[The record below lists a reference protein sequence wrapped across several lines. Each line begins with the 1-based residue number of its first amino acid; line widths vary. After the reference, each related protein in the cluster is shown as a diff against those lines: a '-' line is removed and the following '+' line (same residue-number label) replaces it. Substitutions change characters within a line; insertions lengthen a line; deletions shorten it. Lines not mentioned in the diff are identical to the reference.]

1 VWAVRVSVQQI
12 WEDGG
17 AQSGKFGFGHRPCQ
31 APGQE
36 PAPDRTVREEA
47 VVKPAPLRVWRKRS
61 YLHRFIAIMTLVAVA
76 SPFGPAWAQKS
87 GGVLR
92 ITHRDSP
99 ISMSIHEE
107 GTISV
112 VLPMMG
118 VFNNLVIFDQ
128 HARQNSLDGIVPD
141 LAESWKWSE
150 DGKQLT
156 FALRKGV
163 TWHDGKP
170 FTAADVKCTWD
181 LLAGRAPENF
191 KVNFRKGWYANVES
205 VTANGD
211 HEAVF
216 NLKTPQPA
224 LLALLASGFT
234 PVYPCHVPP
243 RDMRLK
249 PIGTGPFKFVE
260 YKSNQSIKVTRNP
273 NYWKPGLPY
282 LDGIEYTIIP
292 NRSTAILA
300 FAAGKF
306 DVTFPY
312 EITVPLVGDI
322 KSQMPTAICDISPMN
337 VAANLLMNPVPPFDD
352 LEVRRAVAMAIDRKA
367 FIDILTQ
374 GQGDIG
380 TAMQPL
386 PEGRWG
392 MPEAMQRE
400 LPGYDPDIVKSRA
413 KARAVMAAHGFGPDK
428 RLKLKLSTRNLP
440 TYRDASVILIGQL
453 KEVFI
458 DAELQLVET
467 ALWVPKLIRRD
478 YELALSQVGNGV
490 DDPDQGYPENYACG
504 SRTYMD
510 YCNKE
515 IDGLIAK
522 QSAERD
528 QEKRKQIA
536 WEIDRKLTGDAVRPM
551 IYYLRGGTC
560 WRPEVKNMTIM
571 VNSIF
576 NGWRMEDVW
585 LDR

>member
-1 VWAVRVSVQQI
+1 VIKSISSTLWPGRAWRHCLIGLAALLTVVLS
-12 WEDGG
+12 
-17 AQSGKFGFGHRPCQ
+17 SG
-31 APGQE
+31 
-36 PAPDRTVREEA
+36 
-47 VVKPAPLRVWRKRS
+47 S
-61 YLHRFIAIMTLVAVA
+61 
-76 SPFGPAWAQKS
+76 AWAQKQ
-87 GGVLR
+87 GGILR

-99 ISMSIHEE
+99 ASMSIHEE

-118 VFNNLVIFDQ
+118 VFNNLVLFDQ
-128 HARQNSLDGIVPD
+128 HTRQNSLDGIVPD
-141 LAESWKWSE
+141 LAERWMWSE
-150 DGKQLT
+150 DGRRLT
-156 FALRKGV
+156 FSLRQGV

-181 LLAGRAPENF
+181 LLAGTAKENL

-205 VTANGD
+205 VTVNGD

-243 RDMRLK
+243 DRMRRA

-260 YKSNQSIKVTRNP
+260 YKSNQGIKVARNP
-273 NYWKPGLPY
+273 TYWKPGRPY

-292 NRSTAILA
+292 NRSTALLA
-300 FAAGKF
+300 FVSGKY
-306 DVTFPY
+306 DMTFPY
-312 EITVPLVGDI
+312 EITVPLVGDV
-322 KSQMPTAICDISPMN
+322 KNQMPEAICDISPMN
-337 VAANLLMNPVPPFDD
+337 VAANVLMNPVAPFDD
-352 LEVRRAVAMAIDRKA
+352 LQVRRAVAMTLDRKS

-392 MPEAMQRE
+392 LPEAMQRA
-400 LPGYDPDIVKSRA
+400 LPGYDPDVAKSRE
-413 KARAVMAAHGFGPDK
+413 KARAIMTARGYSAAKP
-428 RLKLKLSTRNLP
+428 LKQKLSTRNLP
-440 TYRDASVILIGQL
+440 TYRDASVLLISQL
-453 KEVFI
+453 KEVYI

-478 YELALSQVGNGV
+478 YDLALSQVGNGV
-490 DDPDQGYPENYACG
+490 DDPDQNYPENYACG

-510 YCNKE
+510 YCNKD
-515 IDGLIAK
+515 IDTMIGM
-522 QSAERD
+522 QSTERD
-528 QEKRKQIA
+528 QEKRKKIA
-536 WEIDRKLTGDAVRPM
+536 WEIDRRLTEDAVRPM
-551 IYYLRGGTC
+551 IYYMRGGTC
-560 WRPEVKNMTIM
+560 WRPEVKNVTIM

>member
-1 VWAVRVSVQQI
+1 MMRELFAVAGTI
-12 WEDGG
+12 LIL
-17 AQSGKFGFGHRPCQ
+17 A
-31 APGQE
+31 A
-36 PAPDRTVREEA
+36 APDA
-47 VVKPAPLRVWRKRS
+47 L
-61 YLHRFIAIMTLVAVA
+61 
-76 SPFGPAWAQKS
+76 AQQS

-99 ISMSIHEE
+99 ASMSIHEE

-118 VFNNLVIFDQ
+118 VFNNLVMFNQ
-128 HARQNSLDGIVPD
+128 HAPQNRLEGIVPD
-141 LAESWKWSE
+141 LATSWTWSE
-150 DGKQLT
+150 DGKKLT

-181 LLAGRAPENF
+181 LLADKTEETL

-216 NLKTPQPA
+216 NLKAPQPGI
-224 LLALLASGFT
+224 LSLLASGFT

-243 RDMRLK
+243 QSMRRA
-249 PIGTGPFKFVE
+249 PIGTGPFKFIE
-260 YKSNQSIKVTRNP
+260 YKGNQGIKVARNP

-300 FAAGKF
+300 FVAGNF
-306 DVTFPY
+306 DMIFPY
-312 EITVPLVGDI
+312 ELTVALVSDV
-322 KSQMPTAICDISPMN
+322 KSQMPNVVCDISPMN
-337 VAANLLMNPVPPFDD
+337 VAANILMNPVPPFDD
-352 LEVRRAVAMAIDRKA
+352 LEVRRAVAMTLDRKA
-367 FIDILTQ
+367 FVDILTQ
-374 GQGDIG
+374 GKGDIG

-400 LPGYDPDIVKSRA
+400 LPGYDPDVAKSREKA
-413 KARAVMAAHGFGPDK
+413 KAIMVAHGYGPDK

-440 TYRDASVILIGQL
+440 TYRDASVILISQL
-453 KEVFI
+453 KEIFI
-458 DAELQLVET
+458 DAELDLVET
-467 ALWVPKLIRRD
+467 AIWVPKLIRRE
-478 YELALSQVGNGV
+478 YQMAVSQVGNGV
-490 DDPDQGYPENYACG
+490 DDPDQNYPENYACG

-515 IDGLIAK
+515 IDALIAK
-522 QSAERD
+522 QSAEPD
-528 QEKRKQIA
+528 QEKRKLIA
-536 WEIDRKLTGDAVRPM
+536 WEIDRKLTQDAVRPM
-551 IYYLRGGTC
+551 LYYMRGGTC
-560 WRPEVKNMTIM
+560 WRPEVKNVTVMG
-571 VNSIF
+571 NSIF
-576 NGWRMEDVW
+576 NGWRLEDVW
-585 LDR
+585 LERAK

>member
-1 VWAVRVSVQQI
+1 MNVVVVSKVWFNRPWLHLLASTVILLAVVFP
-12 WEDGG
+12 
-17 AQSGKFGFGHRPCQ
+17 FGFPT
-31 APGQE
+31 E
-36 PAPDRTVREEA
+36 N
-47 VVKPAPLRVWRKRS
+47 
-61 YLHRFIAIMTLVAVA
+61 
-76 SPFGPAWAQKS
+76 AWAQQR

-99 ISMSIHEE
+99 SSMSIHEE

-118 VFNNLVIFDQ
+118 VFNNLVLFDQ

-141 LAESWKWSE
+141 LATSWTWSE
-150 DGKQLT
+150 GGKRLT
-156 FALRKGV
+156 FALQKGV

-181 LLAGRAPENF
+181 LLAGKAKENL

-205 VTANGD
+205 VTVNGD

-216 NLKTPQPA
+216 NLKAAQPA

-234 PVYPCHVPP
+234 PVYPCHVSP
-243 RDMRLK
+243 RDMRQA

-260 YKSNQSIKVTRNP
+260 YKGNQGIKVIRNP

-300 FAAGKF
+300 FVAGKF
-306 DVTFPY
+306 DMIFPY
-312 EITVPLVGDI
+312 ELTVPLVADV
-322 KSQMPTAICDISPMN
+322 KSQMPDAICDISPMN
-337 VAANLLMNPVPPFDD
+337 VAANVLMNPVPPFDD
-352 LEVRRAVAMAIDRKA
+352 LEVRRAVAMTLDRRS

-374 GQGDIG
+374 GKGDIG

-400 LPGYDPDIVKSRA
+400 MPGYDPNVSKSRE
-413 KARAVMAAHGFGPDK
+413 KARAIMASHGYGPDK
-428 RLKLKLSTRNLP
+428 PLKLKLSTRNLP

-453 KEVFI
+453 KEIFI
-458 DAELQLVET
+458 DAQLETIET
-467 ALWVPKLIRRD
+467 ALWVPKLIRRE
-478 YELALSQVGNGV
+478 YQMALSQVGNGV
-490 DDPDQGYPENYACG
+490 DDPDQNYPENYACG

-510 YCNKE
+510 YCSQE
-515 IDGLIAK
+515 IDALIHK
-522 QSAERD
+522 QSTEED

-536 WEIDRKLTGDAVRPM
+536 WEIDRKLTEDAVRPM

-560 WRPEVKNMTIM
+560 WRPEVKNMTVM

-585 LDR
+585 LRQ

>member
-1 VWAVRVSVQQI
+1 MPVVDAVRSRIGLNRSWLRYLTAALVVL
-12 WEDGG
+12 
-17 AQSGKFGFGHRPCQ
+17 ALGFP
-31 APGQE
+31 
-36 PAPDRTVREEA
+36 
-47 VVKPAPLRVWRKRS
+47 
-61 YLHRFIAIMTLVAVA
+61 
-76 SPFGPAWAQKS
+76 WAQARAQQH

-99 ISMSIHEE
+99 ASMSIHEE

-118 VFNNLVIFDQ
+118 VFNNLVLFDQ
-128 HARQNSLDGIVPD
+128 HARQNSLEGIVPD
-141 LAESWKWSE
+141 LAKSWTWSA
-150 DGKQLT
+150 DGKKLT
-156 FALRKGV
+156 FALQKEV

-181 LLAGRAPENF
+181 LLAGKAKENF
-191 KVNFRKGWYANVES
+191 KVNFRKGWYANVEE
-205 VTANGD
+205 VTVNGD
-211 HEAVF
+211 YEAVF
-216 NLKTPQPA
+216 NLKAPQPA

-234 PVYPCHVPP
+234 PVYPCHVSP

-260 YKSNQSIKVTRNP
+260 YQGNQGIKVIRNP

-300 FAAGKF
+300 FVAGKF
-306 DVTFPY
+306 DMIFPY
-312 EITVPLVGDI
+312 ELTVPLVADL
-322 KSQMPTAICDISPMN
+322 KSQMPEAICDISPMN
-337 VAANLLMNPVPPFDD
+337 VAANVLMNPVPPFDD
-352 LEVRRAVAMAIDRKA
+352 LNVRRAVAMTIDRKS

-374 GQGDIG
+374 GKGDIG

-400 LPGYDPDIVKSRA
+400 LPGYDPDIAKSRE
-413 KARAVMAAHGFGPDK
+413 KARAVMSARGYSADK
-428 RLKLKLSTRNLP
+428 PLKLKLSTRNLP

-453 KEVFI
+453 KEIYI
-458 DAELQLVET
+458 DAELDTVET
-467 ALWVPKLIRRD
+467 ALWVPKLIRRE
-478 YELALSQVGNGV
+478 YQIALSQVGNGV
-490 DDPDQGYPENYACG
+490 DDPDQNYPENYACG

-515 IDGLIAK
+515 IDALIAR
-522 QSAERD
+522 QSGEPD

-536 WEIDRKLTGDAVRPM
+536 WEIDKKLTGDAVRPM

-560 WRPEVKNMTIM
+560 WRPDVKNMTVM

-585 LDR
+585 LNR

>member
-1 VWAVRVSVQQI
+1 MSRVLCLCGLATLLAGAAV
-12 WEDGG
+12 
-17 AQSGKFGFGHRPCQ
+17 A
-31 APGQE
+31 QE
-36 PAPDRTVREEA
+36 P
-47 VVKPAPLRVWRKRS
+47 K
-61 YLHRFIAIMTLVAVA
+61 H
-76 SPFGPAWAQKS
+76 
-87 GGVLR
+87 GGILK
-92 ITHRDSP
+92 IYHRDSP
-99 ISMSIHEE
+99 ASASIHEE
-107 GTISV
+107 ATYSV
-112 VLPMMG
+112 NIPFMG
-118 VFNNLVIFDQ
+118 VFNNLVLYKQDVP
-128 HARQNSLDGIVPD
+128 QNSLQTIVPE
-141 LAESWKWSE
+141 LATSWAWSA
-150 DGKQLT
+150 DNLALT
-156 FALRKGV
+156 LKLRAGV

-181 LLAGRAPENF
+181 LLAGTALDNF

-205 VTANGD
+205 VAVNGD

-243 RDMRLK
+243 AKMRQA

-260 YKSNQSIKVTRNP
+260 YKSNQGIKVARNP

-282 LDGIEYTIIP
+282 LDGIEYTIIT
-292 NRSTAILA
+292 NRSTALLA
-300 FAAGKF
+300 FVSGKF

-312 EITVPLVGDI
+312 EITVPLVGDV
-322 KSQMPTAICDISPMN
+322 KSQMPAAICDISPMN
-337 VAANLLMNPVPPFDD
+337 VAANVLMNPVPPFDD
-352 LEVRRAVAMAIDRKA
+352 LEVRRAVAMALDRKG

-374 GQGDIG
+374 GQGDSG
-380 TAMQPL
+380 GAMQPQ

-392 MPEAMQRE
+392 LPEAMLRE
-400 LPGYDPDIVKSRA
+400 LPGYDPDVAKSRE
-413 KARAVMAAHGFGPDK
+413 KARTIMAAHGFGPAK
-428 RLKLKLSTRNLP
+428 PLKLKLSTRNLP
-440 TYRDASVILIGQL
+440 TYRDASVILISQL
-453 KEVFI
+453 KEIFI
-458 DAELQLVET
+458 DAELQLIET
-467 ALWVPKLIRRD
+467 AQWVPKLIRRD

-490 DDPDQGYPENYACG
+490 DDPDQNYPENYACG

-515 IDGLIAK
+515 IDALIAM

-528 QEKRKQIA
+528 QQKRKKIA
-536 WEIDRKLTGDAVRPM
+536 WEIDRKLTQDAVRPM
-551 IYYLRGGTC
+551 IYYMRGGTC